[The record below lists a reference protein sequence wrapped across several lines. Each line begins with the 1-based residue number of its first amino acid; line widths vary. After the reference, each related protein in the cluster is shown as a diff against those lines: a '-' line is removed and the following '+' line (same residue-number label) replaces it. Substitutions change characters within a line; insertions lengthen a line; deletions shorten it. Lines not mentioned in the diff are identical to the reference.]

1 MFEFLC
7 PKKHSKIRTGS
18 VRNPPVSLLSLK
30 HFFHTESLA
39 HLPHRLDRRRTA
51 LYSSA
56 AMHYKVLF
64 RIEKFQLIAKLQNKL
79 TNYQNYCKEMGD
91 TAEIEIVFAGDVVQY
106 FRNLENDFTQLDAD
120 IALCHNALSGQ
131 GMEDIQYKNI
141 RTVRAGI
148 GEIIKRKA
156 EGFIEYTIE

>member
-1 MFEFLC
+1 
-7 PKKHSKIRTGS
+7 
-18 VRNPPVSLLSLK
+18 
-30 HFFHTESLA
+30 
-39 HLPHRLDRRRTA
+39 
-51 LYSSA
+51 
-56 AMHYKVLF
+56 MHYKVLF

-106 FRNLENDFTQLDAD
+106 FQNLDNEFTELDAD